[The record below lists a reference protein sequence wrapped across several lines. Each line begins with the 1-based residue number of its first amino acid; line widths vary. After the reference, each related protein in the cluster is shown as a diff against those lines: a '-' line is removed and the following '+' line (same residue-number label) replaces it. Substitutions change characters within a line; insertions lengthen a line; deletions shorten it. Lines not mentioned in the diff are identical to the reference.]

1 MPWFKKNLRQW
12 LNRFSLRACFLTLFF
27 SGYSKKAPGTIG
39 SLVALLLG
47 LPILIFSANT
57 LFLAAILIGLIAIAQ
72 IDKEE
77 EESKIHDSSYIV
89 IDELVGMWLAMAI
102 SGLSLAGVIL
112 SFIFFRIYD
121 ITKPSLIGKI
131 DKEVKGGL
139 GVVADDALAGVLAGL
154 SVLLAINILGFFN
167 IKL

>member
-1 MPWFKKNLRQW
+1 M
-12 LNRFSLRACFLTLFF
+12 
-27 SGYSKKAPGTIG
+27 
-39 SLVALLLG
+39 LLG

-57 LFLAAILIGLIAIAQ
+57 LFLGAVFVGLIAIAQ

-77 EESKIHDSSYIV
+77 EETKRHDSSYIV

-139 GVVADDALAGVLAGL
+139 GVVADDALAGILAGL
-154 SVLLAINILGFFN
+154 SALLVIHILGFFN

>member
-1 MPWFKKNLRQW
+1 M
-12 LNRFSLRACFLTLFF
+12 
-27 SGYSKKAPGTIG
+27 
-39 SLVALLLG
+39 LLG
-47 LPILIFSANT
+47 LPVLIFSANT
-57 LFLAAILIGLIAIAQ
+57 LFLGAVFIGLIAIIQ

-77 EESKIHDSSYIV
+77 EETKRHDSSYIV

-102 SGLSLAGVIL
+102 SGLSLAGVVL

-121 ITKPSLIGKI
+121 ITKPSLIGRI

-154 SVLLAINILGFFN
+154 SALLVIHILGFFN

>member
-1 MPWFKKNLRQW
+1 MNK
-12 LNRFSLRACFLTLFF
+12 FSLRACFLTLFF

-47 LPILIFSANT
+47 LPVLIFSANT
-57 LFLAAILIGLIAIAQ
+57 LFLAAVLIGLIAIAQ

-102 SGLSLAGVIL
+102 SGLSLAGVVL

-154 SVLLAINILGFFN
+154 SVLLAINILEFFN

>member
-1 MPWFKKNLRQW
+1 MNK
-12 LNRFSLRACFLTLFF
+12 FSLRACFLTLFF

-57 LFLAAILIGLIAIAQ
+57 LFLAAVLIGLIAITQ

-102 SGLSLAGVIL
+102 SGLSLAGVVL

-154 SVLLAINILGFFN
+154 SALLAIHILGFFN

>member
-1 MPWFKKNLRQW
+1 MDK
-12 LNRFSLRACFLTLFF
+12 FSLRACFLTLFF

-47 LPILIFSANT
+47 LPVLIFSANT
-57 LFLAAILIGLIAIAQ
+57 LFLAAVLIGLIAIAQ

-131 DKEVKGGL
+131 DKEIKGGL

-154 SVLLAINILGFFN
+154 SALLVINILGFFN

>member
-1 MPWFKKNLRQW
+1 MDK
-12 LNRFSLRACFLTLFF
+12 FSLRACFLTLFF

-47 LPILIFSANT
+47 LPVLIFSANT
-57 LFLAAILIGLIAIAQ
+57 LFLAAIFIGLIAITQ

-77 EESKIHDSSYIV
+77 ETKRHDSSYIV

-102 SGLSLAGVIL
+102 SGLSLAGVVL
-112 SFIFFRIYD
+112 GFIFFRIYD

-154 SVLLAINILGFFN
+154 SALLVIHILGFFN

>member
-1 MPWFKKNLRQW
+1 MDK
-12 LNRFSLRACFLTLFF
+12 FSLRACFLTLFF

-47 LPILIFSANT
+47 LPVLIFSANT
-57 LFLAAILIGLIAIAQ
+57 LFLGAVFVGLIAITQ

-77 EESKIHDSSYIV
+77 EETKRHDSSYIV

-102 SGLSLAGVIL
+102 SGLSLAGVVL

-121 ITKPSLIGKI
+121 ITKPSFIGKI

-154 SVLLAINILGFFN
+154 SALLVINVLGFFN

>member
-1 MPWFKKNLRQW
+1 MDKFN
-12 LNRFSLRACFLTLFF
+12 LRACFLTLFF

-47 LPILIFSANT
+47 LPVLAFSANT
-57 LFLAAILIGLIAIAQ
+57 LFLGAVFVGLIAIAQ

-77 EESKIHDSSYIV
+77 EETKRHDSSYIV

-102 SGLSLAGVIL
+102 SGLSLAGVVL

-121 ITKPSLIGKI
+121 ITKPSLIGRI

-154 SVLLAINILGFFN
+154 SALLVIHILGFFN
-167 IKL
+167 IKF

>member
-1 MPWFKKNLRQW
+1 MDK
-12 LNRFSLRACFLTLFF
+12 FSLRACFLTLFF

-47 LPILIFSANT
+47 LPVLIFSANT

-77 EESKIHDSSYIV
+77 AESKIHDSSYIV

-102 SGLSLAGVIL
+102 SGLSLAGVVL

-121 ITKPSLIGKI
+121 ITKPSLIGRI

-139 GVVADDALAGVLAGL
+139 GVVADDALAGVLTGL
-154 SVLLAINILGFFN
+154 SVLLVINILGFFN

>member
-1 MPWFKKNLRQW
+1 MNK
-12 LNRFSLRACFLTLFF
+12 FSLRACFLTLFF

-47 LPILIFSANT
+47 LPVLIFSANT
-57 LFLAAILIGLIAIAQ
+57 LFLAAIFIGLIAIAQ

-131 DKEVKGGL
+131 DKEIKGGL

-154 SVLLAINILGFFN
+154 SVLLVINILGFFN

>member
-1 MPWFKKNLRQW
+1 MNK
-12 LNRFSLRACFLTLFF
+12 FSLRACFLTLFF

-47 LPILIFSANT
+47 LPVLIFSANT

-154 SVLLAINILGFFN
+154 SALLAINILGFFN

>member
-1 MPWFKKNLRQW
+1 MGK
-12 LNRFSLRACFLTLFF
+12 FSLRACFLTLFF

-57 LFLAAILIGLIAIAQ
+57 LFLGAIFVGLIAIAQ

-102 SGLSLAGVIL
+102 SGLSLAGVVL

-121 ITKPSLIGKI
+121 ITKPSLIGRI

-154 SVLLAINILGFFN
+154 SVLLVIHILGFFN
-167 IKL
+167 IKF

>member
-1 MPWFKKNLRQW
+1 MNK
-12 LNRFSLRACFLTLFF
+12 FSLRTCFLTLFF

-57 LFLAAILIGLIAIAQ
+57 LFLGAVFVGLIAIAQ

-77 EESKIHDSSYIV
+77 EETKRHDSSYIV

-102 SGLSLAGVIL
+102 SGLSLAGVVL

-154 SVLLAINILGFFN
+154 SALLVIHILGFFN

>member
-1 MPWFKKNLRQW
+1 MDK
-12 LNRFSLRACFLTLFF
+12 FSLRACFLTLFF

-57 LFLAAILIGLIAIAQ
+57 LFLAAIFIGLIAIAQ

-102 SGLSLAGVIL
+102 SGLSLAGVVL

-121 ITKPSLIGKI
+121 ITKLSLIGKI

-154 SVLLAINILGFFN
+154 SALLVINILGFFN

>member
-1 MPWFKKNLRQW
+1 MDK
-12 LNRFSLRACFLTLFF
+12 FSLRACFLTLFF

-57 LFLAAILIGLIAIAQ
+57 LFLGAIFVGLIAITQ

-77 EESKIHDSSYIV
+77 EESKRHDSSYIV

-121 ITKPSLIGKI
+121 ITKPSFVGKI

-154 SVLLAINILGFFN
+154 SALLVINILGFFN
-167 IKL
+167 IKF

>member
-1 MPWFKKNLRQW
+1 MNK
-12 LNRFSLRACFLTLFF
+12 FSLRTCFLTLFF

-47 LPILIFSANT
+47 LPILMFSANT

-102 SGLSLAGVIL
+102 SGLSLAGVVL

-131 DKEVKGGL
+131 DKEIKGGL

>member
-1 MPWFKKNLRQW
+1 MNK
-12 LNRFSLRACFLTLFF
+12 FSLHACFLTLFF

-102 SGLSLAGVIL
+102 SGLSLAGVVL

-154 SVLLAINILGFFN
+154 SALLVINILGFFN

>member
-1 MPWFKKNLRQW
+1 M
-12 LNRFSLRACFLTLFF
+12 
-27 SGYSKKAPGTIG
+27 
-39 SLVALLLG
+39 LLG
-47 LPILIFSANT
+47 LPVLIFSANT
-57 LFLAAILIGLIAIAQ
+57 LFLGAIFVGLIAIAQ

-102 SGLSLAGVIL
+102 SGLSLAGMVL

-121 ITKPSLIGKI
+121 ITKPSLIGRI

-154 SVLLAINILGFFN
+154 SALLVIHILGFFN

>member
-1 MPWFKKNLRQW
+1 MDK
-12 LNRFSLRACFLTLFF
+12 FSLRACFLTLFF

-57 LFLAAILIGLIAIAQ
+57 LFLGAVFIGLIAITQ

-102 SGLSLAGVIL
+102 SGLSLADVVL

-121 ITKPSLIGKI
+121 ITKPSLIGRI

-154 SVLLAINILGFFN
+154 SALLVIHILGFFN

>member
-1 MPWFKKNLRQW
+1 MNKFG
-12 LNRFSLRACFLTLFF
+12 LRACFLTLFF

-57 LFLAAILIGLIAIAQ
+57 LFLAAVLIGLIAIAQ

-139 GVVADDALAGVLAGL
+139 GVVADDALAGVLSGL
-154 SVLLAINILGFFN
+154 SVLLVINILGFFN

>member
-1 MPWFKKNLRQW
+1 MNK
-12 LNRFSLRACFLTLFF
+12 FSLRACFLTLFF

-57 LFLAAILIGLIAIAQ
+57 LFLAAVLIGLIAIAQ

-102 SGLSLAGVIL
+102 SGLSLVGVVL

-154 SVLLAINILGFFN
+154 STLLVINILGFFN

>member
-1 MPWFKKNLRQW
+1 MDK
-12 LNRFSLRACFLTLFF
+12 FSLRACFLTLFF

-57 LFLAAILIGLIAIAQ
+57 LFLAAVLIGLIAIAQ

-131 DKEVKGGL
+131 DKEIKGGL

-154 SVLLAINILGFFN
+154 SALLVINILGFFN

>member
-1 MPWFKKNLRQW
+1 M
-12 LNRFSLRACFLTLFF
+12 
-27 SGYSKKAPGTIG
+27 
-39 SLVALLLG
+39 LLG
-47 LPILIFSANT
+47 LPVLIFSANT
-57 LFLAAILIGLIAIAQ
+57 LFLGAVFIGLIAIAQ

-131 DKEVKGGL
+131 DKEIKGGL

-154 SVLLAINILGFFN
+154 SALLVIHILGFFN

>member
-1 MPWFKKNLRQW
+1 M
-12 LNRFSLRACFLTLFF
+12 
-27 SGYSKKAPGTIG
+27 
-39 SLVALLLG
+39 LLG
-47 LPILIFSANT
+47 LPVLIFSANT
-57 LFLAAILIGLIAIAQ
+57 LFLAAVLIGLIAIAQ

-154 SVLLAINILGFFN
+154 SALLVIHILGFFN

>member
-1 MPWFKKNLRQW
+1 MNK
-12 LNRFSLRACFLTLFF
+12 FSLRACFLTLFF
-27 SGYSKKAPGTIG
+27 SGYSKKAPGTVG

-47 LPILIFSANT
+47 LPVLIFSANT
-57 LFLAAILIGLIAIAQ
+57 LFLAAVFIGLIAISQ

-112 SFIFFRIYD
+112 SFIFFRFYD

-131 DKEVKGGL
+131 DREVKGGL

-154 SVLLAINILGFFN
+154 SVSLTINILGFFN

>member
-1 MPWFKKNLRQW
+1 MDK
-12 LNRFSLRACFLTLFF
+12 FSLRACFLTLFF

-47 LPILIFSANT
+47 LPVLIFSANT
-57 LFLAAILIGLIAIAQ
+57 LFLGAVFIGLIAIAQ

-139 GVVADDALAGVLAGL
+139 GVVADDALAGILAGL
-154 SVLLAINILGFFN
+154 STLLVINILGFFN

>member
-1 MPWFKKNLRQW
+1 MNK
-12 LNRFSLRACFLTLFF
+12 FSLRACFLTLFF

-102 SGLSLAGVIL
+102 SGLSLVGVFL

-154 SVLLAINILGFFN
+154 SVLLVINILGFFN

>member
-1 MPWFKKNLRQW
+1 MDK
-12 LNRFSLRACFLTLFF
+12 FSLRACFLTLFF

-57 LFLAAILIGLIAIAQ
+57 LFLGAIFVGLIAIAQ

-77 EESKIHDSSYIV
+77 EETKRHDSSYIV

-154 SVLLAINILGFFN
+154 STLLVINVLGFFN

>member
-1 MPWFKKNLRQW
+1 MNKFG
-12 LNRFSLRACFLTLFF
+12 LRACFLTLFF

-47 LPILIFSANT
+47 LPVLIFSANT
-57 LFLAAILIGLIAIAQ
+57 LFLAAVLIGLIAIAQ

-77 EESKIHDSSYIV
+77 EESKVHDSSYIV

-121 ITKPSLIGKI
+121 ITKPSLISKI

>member
-1 MPWFKKNLRQW
+1 MDK
-12 LNRFSLRACFLTLFF
+12 FSLRACFLTLFF

-47 LPILIFSANT
+47 LPVLIFSANT
-57 LFLAAILIGLIAIAQ
+57 LFLAAVLIGLIAIAQ

-102 SGLSLAGVIL
+102 SGLSLAGVVL

-131 DKEVKGGL
+131 DKEIKGGL

-154 SVLLAINILGFFN
+154 SALLVINILGFFN

>member
-1 MPWFKKNLRQW
+1 M
-12 LNRFSLRACFLTLFF
+12 
-27 SGYSKKAPGTIG
+27 
-39 SLVALLLG
+39 LLG
-47 LPILIFSANT
+47 LPVLIFSANT
-57 LFLAAILIGLIAIAQ
+57 LFLAAVLIGLIAIAQ

-112 SFIFFRIYD
+112 SFIFFRFYD
-121 ITKPSLIGKI
+121 ITKPSFIGKI

-154 SVLLAINILGFFN
+154 SALLAINILGFFN

>member
-1 MPWFKKNLRQW
+1 M
-12 LNRFSLRACFLTLFF
+12 
-27 SGYSKKAPGTIG
+27 
-39 SLVALLLG
+39 LLG
-47 LPILIFSANT
+47 LPVLIFSANT
-57 LFLAAILIGLIAIAQ
+57 LFLAAVLIGLIAIAQ

-102 SGLSLAGVIL
+102 SGLSLAGVVL

-121 ITKPSLIGKI
+121 ITKPSFIGKI

-154 SVLLAINILGFFN
+154 SALLAINILGFFN

>member
-1 MPWFKKNLRQW
+1 MNKFG
-12 LNRFSLRACFLTLFF
+12 LRACFLTLFF

-57 LFLAAILIGLIAIAQ
+57 LFLAAVLIGLIAIAQ

-102 SGLSLAGVIL
+102 SGLSLVGVIL

-154 SVLLAINILGFFN
+154 SALLAINILGFFN

>member
-1 MPWFKKNLRQW
+1 MDKFN
-12 LNRFSLRACFLTLFF
+12 LRACFLTLFF

-57 LFLAAILIGLIAIAQ
+57 LFLGAIFVGLIAIAQ

-77 EESKIHDSSYIV
+77 EETKRHDSSYIV

-102 SGLSLAGVIL
+102 SGLSLAGVVL

-121 ITKPSLIGKI
+121 ITKPSLIGRI

-154 SVLLAINILGFFN
+154 SALLVINVLGFFN

>member
-1 MPWFKKNLRQW
+1 MNK
-12 LNRFSLRACFLTLFF
+12 FSLRTCFLTLFF

-47 LPILIFSANT
+47 LPVLIFSANT
-57 LFLAAILIGLIAIAQ
+57 LFLGAIFVGLIAITQ

-77 EESKIHDSSYIV
+77 EETKRHDSSYIV

-102 SGLSLAGVIL
+102 SGLSLAGVVL

-154 SVLLAINILGFFN
+154 SVLLVIHILGFFN

>member
-1 MPWFKKNLRQW
+1 MDK
-12 LNRFSLRACFLTLFF
+12 FSLRACFLTLFF

-57 LFLAAILIGLIAIAQ
+57 LFLAAILIGLIAISQ

-112 SFIFFRIYD
+112 SFIFFRFYD

-154 SVLLAINILGFFN
+154 SVLLVINILGFFN

>member
-1 MPWFKKNLRQW
+1 MDK
-12 LNRFSLRACFLTLFF
+12 FSLRACFLTLFF

-47 LPILIFSANT
+47 LPVLIFSANT

-102 SGLSLAGVIL
+102 SGLSLAGVVL
-112 SFIFFRIYD
+112 SFVFFRIYD

-154 SVLLAINILGFFN
+154 SVLLAINILEFFN

>member
-1 MPWFKKNLRQW
+1 MNK
-12 LNRFSLRACFLTLFF
+12 FSLRACFLTLFF

-47 LPILIFSANT
+47 LPVLIFSANT
-57 LFLAAILIGLIAIAQ
+57 LFLAAVLIGLIAIAQ

-121 ITKPSLIGKI
+121 ITKPSFIGKI

-154 SVLLAINILGFFN
+154 SVLLIINILGFFN

>member
-1 MPWFKKNLRQW
+1 MDK
-12 LNRFSLRACFLTLFF
+12 FSLRACFLTLFF

-57 LFLAAILIGLIAIAQ
+57 LFLGAIFIGLIAIAQ

-77 EESKIHDSSYIV
+77 EETKRHDSSYIV

-121 ITKPSLIGKI
+121 ITKPSLIGRI

-154 SVLLAINILGFFN
+154 SALLVIHILGFFN
-167 IKL
+167 IKF

>member
-1 MPWFKKNLRQW
+1 MDK
-12 LNRFSLRACFLTLFF
+12 FSLRACFLTLFF

-57 LFLAAILIGLIAIAQ
+57 LFLGAVFVGLIAIAQ

-139 GVVADDALAGVLAGL
+139 GVVADDALAGILAGL
-154 SVLLAINILGFFN
+154 SALLVIHILGFFN
-167 IKL
+167 IKF